1 MTALPTSPALDQAV
15 ADLVTKVSP
24 WCKIGEALTAIRRL
38 QHHESIE
45 QMGQVP
51 TVTAATALCTWVAI
65 ARFDAADAL
74 ALTSAAAADAAD
86 ALALA

>member
-38 QHHESIE
+38 QDHCTLESI
-45 QMGQVP
+45 GRTP
-51 TVTAATALCTWVAI
+51 TVTRGGGSAVVLRMEDYRRLGPECHDDDGPEAA
-65 ARFDAADAL
+65 
-74 ALTSAAAADAAD
+74 
-86 ALALA
+86 

>member
-51 TVTAATALCTWVAI
+51 TVTAAKSAPVV
-65 ARFDAADAL
+65 FDLDAFRASRTMVHHDDGPEAA
-74 ALTSAAAADAAD
+74 
-86 ALALA
+86 